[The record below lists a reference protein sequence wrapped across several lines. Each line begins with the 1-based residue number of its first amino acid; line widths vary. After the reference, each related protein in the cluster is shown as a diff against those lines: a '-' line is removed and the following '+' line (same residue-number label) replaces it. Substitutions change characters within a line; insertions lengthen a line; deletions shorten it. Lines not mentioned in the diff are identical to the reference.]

1 MFDVKSA
8 AAESPF
14 ASDGT
19 SAAWPLSRRWEFG
32 LVAGVAGVQV
42 AILLLMIVLD
52 GLPLL
57 LGERVKLDVIPVDPR
72 DLFRGDYVVLNYD
85 FTRIEPHQ
93 IEGLPLPENRW
104 DWYSDVSGRDV
115 YVSLKQEGDH
125 AEVAGISVN
134 RPAGGSYLRGRMQ
147 SPYRVECG
155 IEAYYVQ
162 EGEGL
167 RLENLIRSRSIQAEV
182 ALWHGQAKLVRL
194 VE

>member
-1 MFDVKSA
+1 MFDIKSA
-8 AAESPF
+8 VAESPF
-14 ASDGT
+14 ASDGIRT
-19 SAAWPLSRRWEFG
+19 AWPLSRRWEFG
-32 LVAGVAGVQV
+32 LVAGIAGVQV

-52 GLPLL
+52 GLPLV
-57 LGERVKLDVIPVDPR
+57 LGERIKLNVVPVDPR

-85 FTRIEPHQ
+85 FTRVEPRQ
-93 IEGLPLPENRW
+93 IEGLALPENNW

-115 YVSLKQEGDH
+115 YVSLKHEGDH

-134 RPAGGSYLRGRMQ
+134 RPVGGNYLRGRLQ
-147 SPYRVECG
+147 SPYRIDCG

-162 EGEGL
+162 EGEGR

-182 ALWHGQAKLVRL
+182 AVWQGQAKLVRL